1 MVDVL
6 SSTVRLYREAMR
18 ATVRSFMNGWIIIIA
33 LIAFAI
39 AFWLAA
45 SLARPLGIAGG
56 FILGAVNALL
66 IGSILSLIEQA
77 VKGARQLTF
86 QDIRD
91 SVGQYFWDVIGVG
104 FVLWIPTML
113 LDTSLQ
119 ANPGSQVFVV
129 AALLLVFILLNPAP
143 EVIYQ
148 VRHDS
153 PLDVIKTSYEF
164 VLENWIEWFLPL
176 SVVLMPLGF
185 SLFVSLSS
193 RLGRGAGLDF
203 FQLLIL
209 PFTVLSAWL
218 TTLGIPSEMTSVA
231 ALLLTPPLAVGMLLF
246 RGHLFA
252 ALHHS
257 SRRQRAFQS
266 RS

>member
-6 SSTVRLYREAMR
+6 SSTLRLYREAMR
-18 ATVRSFMNGWIIIIA
+18 ATGRSLLHGWIIIIA
-33 LIAFAI
+33 LIAFAV

-66 IGSILSLIEQA
+66 IGSTLSLIEQA
-77 VKGARQLTF
+77 VKGVRQLTF
-86 QDIRD
+86 QDILE

-119 ANPGSQVFVV
+119 SNPGSQVFVI

-153 PLDVIKTSYEF
+153 PLDVLKNSYEF
-164 VLENWIEWFLPL
+164 VLETGL
-176 SVVLMPLGF
+176 SG
-185 SLFVSLSS
+185 S
-193 RLGRGAGLDF
+193 
-203 FQLLIL
+203 
-209 PFTVLSAWL
+209 
-218 TTLGIPSEMTSVA
+218 
-231 ALLLTPPLAVGMLLF
+231 F
-246 RGHLFA
+246 RW
-252 ALHHS
+252 
-257 SRRQRAFQS
+257 R
-266 RS
+266 